1 MLKAQVPVML
11 NKQDETLFKLLN
23 SLKVNNVQ
31 LMQLDEVPSN
41 KI

>member
-1 MLKAQVPVML
+1 ML